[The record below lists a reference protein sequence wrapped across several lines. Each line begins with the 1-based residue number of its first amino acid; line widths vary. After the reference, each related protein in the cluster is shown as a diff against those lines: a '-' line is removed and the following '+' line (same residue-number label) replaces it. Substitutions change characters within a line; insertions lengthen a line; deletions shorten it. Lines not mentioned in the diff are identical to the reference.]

1 MNRLYFGD
9 CLTVMQ
15 DMPKWSVD
23 LIYLDPPF
31 NSQRQYN
38 SIYKDATG
46 RPLPDQVIAF
56 NDMWVLDDR
65 TEGSDPA
72 HAGADAPER
81 GRRFGQPVLAVVDE
95 RTPRH

>member
-1 MNRLYFGD
+1 
-9 CLTVMQ
+9 MQ

-56 NDMWVLDDR
+56 NDMWILDDR
-65 TEGSDPA
+65 TEEA
-72 HAGADAPER
+72 IRHM
-81 GRRFGQPVLAVVDE
+81 PVLM
-95 RTPRH
+95 RQNGWTIRSTSSGSCG